1 MRTICQTTTPDLA
14 TGHRFRSGCGTHRAW
29 PTDTGRVLAETQWMV
44 MSDSWAV
51 LFGGPSPEHEISIL
65 TGLQSERVLAA
76 AGESVLPIYWAPAG
90 GWYLVPPESE
100 AKDYLE
106 GVPTG
111 SRAIDVRLGE
121 KPGLFVRKRFGED
134 QLEPQAVLVT
144 LHGGIGEG
152 GGAAALFSLLGIPAT
167 GSSLFAGAV
176 GMDKLAFGGLLGT
189 AGIPSLPRE
198 LLSATREPSFA
209 GPYIV
214 KPRFGGSSIGI
225 EIVDDIA
232 AARAIGKASTHLR
245 AGAVLE
251 PYRPEL
257 ADLNIAFRTFPQ
269 LEVTQLER
277 PLRGVASESGLYS
290 YAEKYLSGGAGSEAG
305 LTSAPRELPATVA
318 PGVAERAAELAKQV
332 AEVTG
337 LTGIVR
343 VDLLLDEAA
352 GELFV
357 NEVNSIP
364 GAMSLYLWA
373 PQASAAQ
380 VLKDAL
386 VEARDKR
393 FVLPTAGFGSG
404 AALRAAGGI
413 AGKLVGLD
421 GPRG

>member
-1 MRTICQTTTPDLA
+1 
-14 TGHRFRSGCGTHRAW
+14 
-29 PTDTGRVLAETQWMV
+29 
-44 MSDSWAV
+44 MSNAPWAV

-65 TGLQSERVLAA
+65 TGLQAERVLT
-76 AGESVLPIYWAPAG
+76 ESGASVVPIYWAPSG
-90 GWYLVPPESE
+90 EWFQVPSGSE
-100 AKDYLE
+100 AIDFLD
-106 GVPTG
+106 GVPKK
-111 SRAIDVRLGE
+111 SLPIEVRLSGDS
-121 KPGLFVRKRFGED
+121 GLYVKGKKALD
-134 QLEPQAVLVT
+134 VAAVLLC
-144 LHGGIGEG
+144 LHGGVGEG

-176 GMDKLAFGGLLGT
+176 GMDKLAFGGLMLASGV
-189 AGIPSLPRE
+189 PSLTRE
-198 LLSATREPSFA
+198 LLSQTTEPSFA

-225 EIVDDIA
+225 EIVEDWD
-232 AARAIGKASTHLR
+232 AARAVAKASAHLR

-257 ADLNIAFRTFPQ
+257 VDLNISFRTHPA
-269 LEVTQLER
+269 LEVTALEKPVR
-277 PLRGVASESGLYS
+277 SASGTGLYS
-290 YAEKYLSGGAGSEAG
+290 YAEKYLSGGTGTAG
-305 LTSAPRELPATVA
+305 LSAAPREFPADVPGTVA
-318 PGVAERAAELAKQV
+318 ALAGDLARRV

-343 VDLLLDEAA
+343 VDLLLDEKT

-364 GAMSLYLWA
+364 GALSLYLWA
-373 PQASAAQ
+373 PTVPAATA
-380 VLKDAL
+380 LTDAL
-386 VEARDKR
+386 VEARDRR
-393 FVLPTAGFGSG
+393 FTLPAGGFGSG